1 MEIVIIEK
9 KTFEQMIGSF
19 EDFAGQVKSLCENEH
34 SSEKWLENNTVC
46 KLLRISKRT
55 LQSFRDSGAISFSQI
70 GHKCFYKAS
79 DVELFIQQQ
88 SNSVRRNEV

>member
-9 KTFEQMIGSF
+9 KTFEQIIGSF
-19 EDFAGQVKSLCENEH
+19 QDFAGQVKSLCENE
-34 SSEKWLENNTVC
+34 SNSERWLGNDAVC

-55 LQSFRDSGAISFSQI
+55 LQSFRDNGTITYSQI

-79 DVELFIQQQ
+79 DIELFIQQQ
-88 SNSVRRNEV
+88 SINT